1 MWAIE
6 LSIAGLVV
14 LALMLTGMWIP
25 FAVGIAGLIIIW
37 LEAGT
42 NGFRALG
49 LISWSTL
56 SSFTLTALPLFIL
69 MAEILSNAGL
79 GSRFYNG
86 TALLVRRLPGGLLQT
101 NILGSALFASIC
113 GSSAATAATIGT
125 VALPQLDARGYDPK
139 LSCGSLAAGGTLG
152 ILIPPSLTMIIY
164 GTITEVSIAKLFM
177 AGVLPGALLAGLFSV
192 YVGARAV
199 ISPQIAPREDTPAD
213 PAEIRRALFDLVP
226 FLGLIFMVLGTIYF
240 GIATPT
246 ESAALGCVLA
256 FAIAAVSG
264 GLSRAVLMRA
274 LQRTVETSATL
285 LFIIL
290 GAFFF
295 GYGIELGGIG
305 TSLVEFI
312 SGLGFDAFTFLLIL
326 MGVYIILGCFL
337 DGAGMI
343 VLTVPLLLPVLE
355 ALQVDLVWFGIFVVV
370 MLEMGMLTP
379 PFGLNL
385 FVVQGI
391 SRWGLG
397 IIVAGTVPFVLIMM
411 GFMVLLMIFPEV
423 ALWLPS
429 RM

>member
-6 LSIAGLVV
+6 LATAGGFVI
-14 LALMLTGMWIP
+14 ALMLTGMWIP
-25 FAVGIAGLIIIW
+25 FAVGLAGLTIIYM
-37 LEAGT
+37 EAGT

-49 LISWSTL
+49 LITWSTL
-56 SSFTLTALPLFIL
+56 SSFTLSALPLFIL

-79 GSRFYNG
+79 GARFYRG

-101 NILGSALFASIC
+101 NILGSAMFASIC

-125 VALPQLDARGYDPK
+125 VALPQLQERGYDVR

-177 AGVLPGALLAGLFSV
+177 AGILPGLLMAGLFSL
-192 YVGARAV
+192 YVGIRTNF
-199 ISPQIAPREDTPAD
+199 SRHLAPRDEVAPSDG
-213 PAEIRRALFDLVP
+213 EFWRAIGDLVP
-226 FLGLIFMVLGTIYF
+226 FLGLMLMVLGTIYF
-240 GIATPT
+240 GVATPT

-256 FAIAAVSG
+256 FLIAAVWG
-264 GLSRAVLMRA
+264 DLNTQTLGRA
-274 LQRTVETSATL
+274 LRRTVETSATL

-305 TSLVEFI
+305 TALVHFVA
-312 SGLGFDAFTFLLIL
+312 GLGLDRFAFLLIL
-326 MGVYIILGCFL
+326 MFVYVVLGCFL

-343 VLTVPLLLPVLE
+343 VLTVPLLLPVL
-355 ALQVDLVWFGIFVVV
+355 AHLNVNLIWFGIFIVV
-370 MLEMGMLTP
+370 MLEIGMLTP

-385 FVVQGI
+385 FVLQGI
-391 SRWGLG
+391 SQRGFSTIVFGTLPFIG
-397 IIVAGTVPFVLIMM
+397 IMIA
-411 GFMVLLMIFPEV
+411 FMVLLMIFPAV
-423 ALWLPS
+423 VLWLPS

>member
-1 MWAIE
+1 MWAAE
-6 LSIAGLVV
+6 LAVAGAFV

-25 FAVGIAGLIIIW
+25 FAVGIAGLTIIY

-49 LISWSTL
+49 LIGWSTL

-79 GSRFYNG
+79 GTRFYQG

-101 NILGSALFASIC
+101 NIIGSALFASIC

-125 VALPQLDARGYDPK
+125 VALPQLDERGYDAQ

-177 AGVLPGALLAGLFSV
+177 AGILPGILMAGLFSL
-192 YVGARAV
+192 YVGIRATV
-199 ISPQIAPREDTPAD
+199 SRRLAPRETVAPGRGAFWQ
-213 PAEIRRALFDLVP
+213 AMRDLVP
-226 FLGLIFMVLGTIYF
+226 FLGLMLVVLGTIYL

-256 FAIAAVSG
+256 FVIAGISG
-264 GLSRAVLMRA
+264 SLNAQTLGRA
-274 LQRTVETSATL
+274 LRRTVETSATL

-305 TSLVEFI
+305 TSLVQFI
-312 SGLGFDAFTFLLIL
+312 TNLGLDQFSFLLIL
-326 MGVYIILGCFL
+326 MVVYVILGCFL

-343 VLTVPLLLPVLE
+343 VLTVPLLLPVLT
-355 ALQVDLVWFGIFVVV
+355 ALNVDLVWFGIFIVV
-370 MLEMGMLTP
+370 MLELGMLTP

-391 SRWGLG
+391 SGRDFGT
-397 IIVAGTVPFVLIMM
+397 IVFGTLPFVGIMIA
-411 GFMVLLMIFPEV
+411 FMVLLILYPEV
-423 ALWLPS
+423 ALWIPS